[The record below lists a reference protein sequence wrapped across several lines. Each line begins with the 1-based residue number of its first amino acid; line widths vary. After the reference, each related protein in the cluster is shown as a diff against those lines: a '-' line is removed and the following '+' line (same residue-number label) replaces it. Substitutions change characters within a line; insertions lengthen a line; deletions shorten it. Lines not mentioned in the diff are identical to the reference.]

1 MAITVEKSLQNNQSI
16 LQNFALGEEI
26 DAHAAEIISGGY
38 ENFTIRNTTG
48 RMVICSLD
56 GSDITMQPGE
66 EINFDSYDGGIIDFD
81 MYAGSDTL
89 IMKKSYNLSDGQ
101 IYEFQNNY
109 DTANSEDIE
118 LYPVYY

>member
-1 MAITVEKSLQNNQSI
+1 MAITAEKALLNNQSI
-16 LQNFALGEEI
+16 LQNFALVEEI
-26 DAHAAEIISGGY
+26 NEQSAEIISGGY
-38 ENFTIRNTTG
+38 EVFTIRNTTG
-48 RMVICSLD
+48 SMVICNLD